1 MSSTYARRMMLV
13 LWSSPRSRSTAFFRM
28 MIERGDFV
36 AVHEP
41 FSYLAEFGHV
51 DVDGTR
57 LTSAPEL
64 LAGLRSLAARRPV
77 FIKETTG
84 RRYPE
89 VLADRQFMAQDARHT
104 FLIRHPRETIASRR
118 VIDPRPTL
126 EKIGFESQ
134 YEVFAAAAAATST
147 AATDSAGG
155 PVVIDSA
162 DLVARPAAIIAAY
175 CERVG
180 IDFRPEA
187 LTWEPSDRPEW
198 ELSRSWHSAVAASSG
213 FGHVPGPDRG
223 APDSDIEQDRLLGG
237 YLNHHLPFYQRLY
250 ARRLMA

>member
-1 MSSTYARRMMLV
+1 MMLV
-13 LWSSPRSRSTAFFRM
+13 LWSAPRSRSTAFFRM

-51 DVDGTR
+51 DLDGAR
-57 LTSAPEL
+57 LTSGSEL
-64 LAGLRSLAARRPV
+64 LAGLRALAARRPV

-89 VLADRQFMAQDARHT
+89 VLADRQFMAADARHT
-104 FLIRHPRETIASRR
+104 FLIRHPRETIVSRR
-118 VIDPRPTL
+118 EIDPHPAL
-126 EKIGFESQ
+126 EKVGFESQ
-134 YEVFAAAAAATST
+134 YEVFAAAAT
-147 AATDSAGG
+147 AATGTATAGTTGTADG

-162 DLVARPAAIIAAY
+162 DLVNRPAAIIAAY

-180 IDFRPEA
+180 IDFRPDA
-187 LTWEPSDRPEW
+187 LTWEPSDRREW
-198 ELSRSWHSAVAASSG
+198 ELSRPWHSAVAASSG
-213 FGHVPGPDRG
+213 FGDVPARG
-223 APDSDIEQDRLLGG
+223 ARDADIEQDPVLGG

-250 ARRLMA
+250 AQRLTA